1 MPGWRLNWREA
12 CPVTHIDRSLFKKQR
27 IRCYTGATSKDVAPV
42 LLVYGVGVWLG
53 QAVSVAGRVRVGAW
67 VDVGAI
73 VRDEVTVRVGGR
85 VLVTVEVG
93 RGMRVAVSA
102 MVAVGAR
109 VGVAVSGCFLFLYL
123 LCILRRVHAPLYLPR
138 LN

>member
-12 CPVTHIDRSLFKKQR
+12 CPVTHINRNRSKKQR
-27 IRCYTGATSKDVAPV
+27 ICCYAQATTKEVSCAGWS
-42 LLVYGVGVWLG
+42 YGVGVWLG
-53 QAVSVAGRVRVGAW
+53 QAVSVAGRVREGAW
-67 VDVGAI
+67 VEVGAG

-109 VGVAVSGCFLFLYL
+109 VGVAVSGC
-123 LCILRRVHAPLYLPR
+123 P
-138 LN
+138 